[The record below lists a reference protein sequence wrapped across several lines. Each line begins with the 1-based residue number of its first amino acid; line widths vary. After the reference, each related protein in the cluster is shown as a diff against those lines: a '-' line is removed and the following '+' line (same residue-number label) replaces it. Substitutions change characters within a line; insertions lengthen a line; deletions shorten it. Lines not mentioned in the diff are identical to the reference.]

1 MFRKNWVY
9 FCGNCNRFVLQK
21 YNNNN
26 GRYYCCLCGTIDP
39 WQQMCILHIHNN
51 IVNHY
56 FWTKCISCG
65 KITLCKISSHFTI
78 CKCGSIPQHITFKTT
93 LICA

>member
-26 GRYYCCLCGTIDP
+26 GRYYCCLCRTIDP
-39 WQQMCILHIHNN
+39 WLIGREAYKKDIETTIL
-51 IVNHY
+51 
-56 FWTKCISCG
+56 CC
-65 KITLCKISSHFTI
+65 
-78 CKCGSIPQHITFKTT
+78 
-93 LICA
+93 